1 MSFRSLA
8 LFALLG
14 LSYAKPAPTVLQH
27 DDVLVLRSDG
37 QPLVMKSWDYKIE
50 EDKREVQRRK
60 ANKLPRVA
68 APSPKTDKRCEQST
82 EVQVLTDSYFND
94 WDVAM
99 SPVISNTGSASAL
112 VAVSKGYSL
121 TNTVTVSKPHPSRH
135 QAVELVGSHA
145 NSFA

>member
-14 LSYAKPAPTVLQH
+14 LSLAKPAPTILQH

-37 QPLVMKSWDYKIE
+37 QPIVMKEWDYKIE

-60 ANKLPRVA
+60 AEKLPRAARAVSAVA
-68 APSPKTDKRCEQST
+68 PQANKRCEQST

-99 SPVISNTGSASAL
+99 SPVISNTGSASAV
-112 VAVSKGYSL
+112 VAVSQGYSL
-121 TNTVTVSKPHPSRH
+121 TNSISVSHSGF
-135 QAVELVGSHA
+135 LTSI
-145 NSFA
+145 F